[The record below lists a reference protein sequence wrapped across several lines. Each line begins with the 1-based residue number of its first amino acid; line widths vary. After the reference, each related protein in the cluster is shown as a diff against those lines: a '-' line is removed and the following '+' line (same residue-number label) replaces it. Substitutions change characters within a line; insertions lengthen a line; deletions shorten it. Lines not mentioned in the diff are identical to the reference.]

1 MSVQTHMAQ
10 IFMYMSTTFQPFPVS
25 FFVLWFSLMHLWYL
39 LSQFLVR
46 GHWVHILALKVLCN
60 VVLHKLD
67 LWYDEP
73 IQYARTNSTLNA
85 LVWQLSLNFSVC
97 YSYCREA
104 LIVSADLY

>member
-1 MSVQTHMAQ
+1 MAQ
-10 IFMYMSTTFQPFPVS
+10 IFMFMCTVS

-46 GHWVHILALKVLCN
+46 GHWVHILGLKCLCN

-73 IQYARTNSTLNA
+73 
-85 LVWQLSLNFSVC
+85 
-97 YSYCREA
+97 YSMHGPTQH
-104 LIVSADLY
+104 